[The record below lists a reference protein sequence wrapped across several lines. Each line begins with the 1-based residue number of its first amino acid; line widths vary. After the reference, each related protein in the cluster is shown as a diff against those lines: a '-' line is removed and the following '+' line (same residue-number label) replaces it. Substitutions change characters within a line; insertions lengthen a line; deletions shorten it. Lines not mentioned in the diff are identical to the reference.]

1 MKKTGVV
8 RDRRD
13 SVDRYFESFSA
24 FALYHVLDCEVED
37 GEITVIGSFGGFFV
51 QLLVV

>member
-1 MKKTGVV
+1 MNERGFV

-13 SVDRYFESFSA
+13 SVDRYFDSFSA
-24 FALYHVLDCEVED
+24 FALYQVLDCEVED